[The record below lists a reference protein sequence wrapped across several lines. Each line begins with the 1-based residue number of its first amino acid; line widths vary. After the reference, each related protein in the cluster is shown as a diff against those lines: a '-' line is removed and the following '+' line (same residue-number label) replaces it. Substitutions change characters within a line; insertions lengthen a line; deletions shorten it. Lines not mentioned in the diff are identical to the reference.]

1 MNYYVEVTLK
11 KEDIEIWL
19 STSYKEQ
26 VKSNVEVLM
35 NGENKINF
43 NNLLKSLN
51 FTEEEILILNSVN
64 KTQTFAETL
73 ICYKLTDKG
82 LKLQKL
88 ALEKLEKL
96 ITKKK

>member
-43 NNLLKSLN
+43 NNLFKIS
-51 FTEEEILILNSVN
+51 
-64 KTQTFAETL
+64 
-73 ICYKLTDKG
+73 
-82 LKLQKL
+82 
-88 ALEKLEKL
+88 
-96 ITKKK
+96 